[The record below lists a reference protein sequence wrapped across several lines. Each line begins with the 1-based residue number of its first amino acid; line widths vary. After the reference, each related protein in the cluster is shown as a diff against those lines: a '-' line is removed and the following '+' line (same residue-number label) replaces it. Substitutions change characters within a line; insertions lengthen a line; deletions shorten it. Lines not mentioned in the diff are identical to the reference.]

1 MNLPHTNMTPLLKGF
16 IVVIAII
23 ATSALSAA
31 QPARAGRTRNGIAY
45 DVQGKGP
52 VVVLITGSNLDRRMW
67 AREAGWLAS
76 DHTVVRYDLRAHGAS
91 DTATMPFRHVDDLFS
106 LLDEIGVQKATLVGL
121 SAGSVIA
128 LDAALAAP
136 SRVDRLVLVGP
147 GVSGFRSG
155 AQLPFAAALVAA
167 LQARDYAKAGEVL
180 LGSSVFEVPRESQAL
195 VRQMVMEN
203 DRLWSIPREMLLQVE
218 RPAIDRLNEVTRPTL
233 IMLGELDRFQRE
245 EAELLAR
252 RVAGARLVVI
262 PNGGHLL
269 NLTSPEEFRA
279 EVSQFVR

>member
-1 MNLPHTNMTPLLKGF
+1 MLVLCRWVATLLC
-16 IVVIAII
+16 IA
-23 ATSALSAA
+23 AVAHAGA
-31 QPARAGRTRNGIAY
+31 QPAKTGRTRTGIAY
-45 DVQGKGP
+45 DVQGQGP

-76 DHTVVRYDLRAHGAS
+76 THTVVRYDLRAHGAS
-91 DTATMPFRHVDDLFS
+91 DTATTPFRHVDDLLT
-106 LLDEIGVQKATLVGL
+106 LLDESGIQKATLIGL
-121 SAGSVIA
+121 SAGSTIA
-128 LDAALAAP
+128 LDATLAGP

-155 AQLPFAAALVAA
+155 TQLPFTAALVAA
-167 LQARDYAKAGEVL
+167 LQARDYAEAREVL
-180 LGSSVFEVPRESQAL
+180 LGSSVFAAPPELQAL

-203 DRLWSIPREMLLQVE
+203 DRLWSVPRDLVRQVE
-218 RPAIDRLNEVTRPTL
+218 RPAIDRLNELKLPTL
-233 IMLGELDRFQRE
+233 ILLGEQDLFQRE

-262 PNGGHLL
+262 RGGGHLL

-279 EVSQFVR
+279 EVSRFLR

>member
-1 MNLPHTNMTPLLKGF
+1 
-16 IVVIAII
+16 
-23 ATSALSAA
+23 
-31 QPARAGRTRNGIAY
+31 
-45 DVQGKGP
+45 
-52 VVVLITGSNLDRRMW
+52 
-67 AREAGWLAS
+67 
-76 DHTVVRYDLRAHGAS
+76 
-91 DTATMPFRHVDDLFS
+91 
-106 LLDEIGVQKATLVGL
+106 
-121 SAGSVIA
+121 
-128 LDAALAAP
+128 
-136 SRVDRLVLVGP
+136 VLVGP

>member
-1 MNLPHTNMTPLLKGF
+1 MALLLRGF
-16 IVVIAII
+16 IVLITII
-23 ATSALSAA
+23 ATPALLPA
-31 QPARAGRTRNGIAY
+31 QPATPGRTKTGIAY
-45 DVQGKGP
+45 DVQGRGP

-91 DTATMPFRHVDDLFS
+91 DTATIPFRHVDDLFT
-106 LLDEIGVQKATLVGL
+106 LLDEIGIQTATLIGL

-147 GVSGFRSG
+147 GVSGFRSSS
-155 AQLPFAAALVAA
+155 QLPFTAALVAA
-167 LQARDYAKAGEVL
+167 LQARDYVKAGEVL
-180 LGSSVFEVPRESQAL
+180 LGSSVFAVPRESQSL

-203 DRLWSIPREMLLQVE
+203 DRLWSIPRETLLQVD
-218 RPAIDRLNEVTRPTL
+218 RPAIDRLSELTRPTL
-233 IMLGELDRFQRE
+233 IMLGELDLFQRE

-262 PNGGHLL
+262 PRGGHLL

-279 EVSQFVR
+279 EVLPFVR

>member
-203 DRLWSIPREMLLQVE
+203 DRLWSVPREMLLQVE
-218 RPAIDRLNEVTRPTL
+218 RPAIDRLQEIKVPTL
-233 IMLGELDRFQRE
+233 VMIGELDTFQRE
-245 EAELLAR
+245 QAELLAKGI
-252 RVAGARLVVI
+252 ADARLVVI
-262 PNGGHLL
+262 PKGGHLL
-269 NLTSPEEFRA
+269 NLTSPSEFKA
-279 EVSQFVR
+279 EVSNFLR